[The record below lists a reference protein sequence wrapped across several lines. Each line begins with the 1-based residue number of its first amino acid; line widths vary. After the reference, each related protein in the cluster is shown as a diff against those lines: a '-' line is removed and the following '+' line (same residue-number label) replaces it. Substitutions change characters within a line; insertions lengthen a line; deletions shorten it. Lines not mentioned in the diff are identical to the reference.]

1 MRGIDAG
8 HCNCKGNSQGD
19 NSTGRIEGDSDDTH
33 RADEK
38 PAMNRNRNGAAA
50 AGEAIGVA
58 KGGSTANRRRQ
69 KLRTQKTDGPQG
81 ICTVIRPQKV
91 AASPTNYLIRT
102 TANSLEEQ
110 SLSRAL
116 ELVQALELG
125 VGGGDEVTVSLS
137 FIGSVYLGEKKSK
150 RVLSGTS
157 RYSSAKLDLLVI
169 RVLLTV

>member
-91 AASPTNYLIRT
+91 AASPANYLIRT

-110 SLSRAL
+110 SLSL
-116 ELVQALELG
+116 ELSSLFKLWSSEWAV
-125 VGGGDEVTVSLS
+125 VMKSPSLS
-137 FIGSVYLGEKKSK
+137 HLLEAFIWGKKSK